1 MSALADLVRRGYA
14 CSRGGRAPCAY
25 AARPRGRK
33 KHGAA
38 CLSRRDSFELATL
51 TRQTPGLIEGR
62 TRSTFG
68 ALHVLL
74 PFDPL
79 NAELLPSLGVPK
91 HSFQRGSLHGHLNT
105 ATNTTAN
112 RFGPQAPGA
121 GVSRRR
127 SAARAE
133 ALTPGKHPVVE
144 ARRSCGEP
152 RAVRSAVSLSSSS
165 TAWCFSTG

>member
-1 MSALADLVRRGYA
+1 MS
-14 CSRGGRAPCAY
+14 AY
-25 AARPRGRK
+25 AARPRAK
-33 KHGAA
+33 TMAQGAI
-38 CLSRRDSFELATL
+38 LNRRDPLELAAL
-51 TRQTPGLIEGR
+51 ARQTPRLIEGR

-121 GVSRRR
+121 GVARRR

-133 ALTPGKHPVVE
+133 GLKRLPRPPIRLEHPV
-144 ARRSCGEP
+144 AL
-152 RAVRSAVSLSSSS
+152 AV
-165 TAWCFSTG
+165 